1 MVERQDD
8 IDRFLSLAMCYNR
21 SFKVIEQHY
30 FQALIA
36 LHFYAVFCQQDSC
49 VKIKLLLLYWKHNA
63 NVNNFIQNLR
73 NILNEVSVDMVHG
86 GFNVNY
92 FSDKDSAELK
102 SRLEESLD
110 FQEVVKKPTFISGSL
125 LDHVYVKLGKFKNV
139 TTTIIS
145 VYYSDHDT
153 VRISL

>member
-1 MVERQDD
+1 M
-8 IDRFLSLAMCYNR
+8 
-21 SFKVIEQHY
+21 KVIEQHY
-30 FQALIA
+30 FQVLNA
-36 LHFYAVFCQQDSC
+36 LHFCAVFCQQDSC
-49 VKIKLLLLYWKHNA
+49 VKIKFLLLYRKHNT

-73 NILNEVSVDMVHG
+73 NILNEVSVDMVLG
-86 GFNVNY
+86 DFNVNY

-110 FQEVVKKPTFISGSL
+110 FQQVVKKPTFVSGSL

-153 VRISL
+153 VRISFEF